1 MKIDRAK
8 VHSKYN
14 GHCGYC
20 GKEIN
25 IKEMQIDHMIPK
37 ISLQYSLSKDPNGF
51 DKVYSFDNLMPSC
64 KRCNHYKRSHN
75 VEEFRYSMKD
85 LHKRLEKIYINN
97 VAVDFGMIEIKP
109 FNETFFFETYNQ
121 TYNN

>member
-1 MKIDRAK
+1 MKIDRSK

-20 GKEIN
+20 GKSIS
-25 IKEMQIDHMIPK
+25 IKEMQVDHMIPK
-37 ISLQYSLSKDPNGF
+37 CHGDYELRKDPNAWG
-51 DKVYSFDNLMPSC
+51 KIHSFENLMPSC
-64 KRCNHYKRSHN
+64 RRCNHYKRADN
-75 VEEFRYSMKD
+75 VEQFRYSMKD

-109 FNETFFFETYNQ
+109 FNGVFYFENQ
-121 TYNN
+121 NK